1 MIDIGVKKIISEKV
15 ETELIKKVIDF
26 ASDNGLTVS
35 NLEDAMK
42 KVIQHFNDNAVLEKE
57 G

>member
-1 MIDIGVKKIISEKV
+1 MIDIEVKKTISEKV